1 MSREPER
8 VLALRLGG
16 IGEVLA
22 VTPTLRGVRRAFPR
36 ARITLLAERSA
47 AEVARGLADEIL
59 GADAAFRARGPAAL
73 LDPRVLADAARLAG
87 RLLGRS
93 FDLFLDFHH
102 RFAWRHG
109 VKPLL
114 VAALARA
121 RRRVGF
127 GPGPLLT
134 DPVPDPDDRPMYE
147 RNRAFLEAL
156 GLPAHDLEPRLEVDP
171 ADAEW
176 VDALLSALELPAGR
190 IIAVA
195 PGSSRPETRWGEE
208 RFRRAAE
215 RLARRG
221 PVIFVGGPDERPLCA
236 AAAPPGAI
244 NLAGRTTVGRLAALL
259 RRAAVLVANDSGPL
273 HMAYALGT
281 PVVGIYRPGE
291 VRRWGSYPDR
301 SRFRAL
307 TREGPGA
314 ERGATL
320 PLIPVEEVVAAAE
333 ELLDANPPRP

>member
-1 MSREPER
+1 MSRPPER

-22 VTPTLRGVRRAFPR
+22 VTPTLRGIRRAFPQ
-36 ARITLLAERSA
+36 ARITLLAERPA
-47 AEVARGLADEIL
+47 GEVARGWVDEII
-59 GADAAFRARGPAAL
+59 GADAVFRARGPGAL
-73 LDPRVLADAARLAG
+73 LDLRVLADGVRLIR

-109 VKPLL
+109 LKPLL

-121 RRRVGF
+121 PRRVGF
-127 GPGPLLT
+127 GPGMLLT
-134 DPVPDPDDRPMYE
+134 HPLPDPDDRPMFE

-156 GLPAHDLEPRLEVDP
+156 GLPSHDVEPRLEIDP
-171 ADAEW
+171 ADQEW
-176 VDALLSALELPAGR
+176 VDALLAALDLPAGR
-190 IIAVA
+190 IVAVA
-195 PGSSRPETRWGEE
+195 PGSSRPETRWGAE

-221 PVIFVGGPDERPLCA
+221 PVVVVGGADERELCA
-236 AAAPPGAI
+236 AAAPSGAI

-259 RRAAVLVANDSGPL
+259 RRAAVLVANDSGPVHL
-273 HMAYALGT
+273 AYAVGT
-281 PVVGIYRPGE
+281 PAVGIYRPGE

-301 SRFRAL
+301 RRFRAL
-307 TREGPGA
+307 SREGPGA
-314 ERGATL
+314 QQGATL